1 MTTKKQ
7 STAEI
12 LEPTAE
18 QVEAF
23 STAQEVDTVR
33 AAQWGRESA
42 LEKALA
48 HHKING
54 GMLTPAQLIDHA
66 KIFNAYITGETK

>member
-12 LEPTAE
+12 LAPTAE
-18 QVEAF
+18 QIDSVESARD
-23 STAQEVDTVR
+23 VLR

>member
-1 MTTKKQ
+1 MTKKQ
-7 STAEI
+7 TDSLPVIE
-12 LEPTAE
+12 
-18 QVEAF
+18 
-23 STAQEVDTVR
+23 DTVTSAGLAVADR
-33 AAQWGRESA
+33 QPDHWHRQAA